1 MKWEQLQEEGKQ
13 PVGAEKNGQE
23 SHDGGL
29 QEIKVDLGKVSGEN
43 ME

>member
-13 PVGAEKNGQE
+13 PVREEKKGQE